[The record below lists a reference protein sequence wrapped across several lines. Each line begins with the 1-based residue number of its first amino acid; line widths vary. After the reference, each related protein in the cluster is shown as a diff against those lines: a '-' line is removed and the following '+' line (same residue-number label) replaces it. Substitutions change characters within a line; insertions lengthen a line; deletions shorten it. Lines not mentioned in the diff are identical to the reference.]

1 MTTCAICLNTVR
13 ETRTHTPIRCGHLF
27 HSHCLDDWKCRGKHT
42 CPVCRKI
49 FDGSTY
55 KVHLTVHNTANDTS
69 NTIPVDNGFALDV
82 LDVFF
87 DVQNVVDLDSLL
99 SDFGVSVAD
108 LDPLVL
114 DAE

>member
-13 ETRTHTPIRCGHLF
+13 ETRNHNPIRCGHLF
-27 HSHCLDDWKCRGKHT
+27 HSHCLDDWKRRGKNT

-49 FDGSTY
+49 FDGSNF
-55 KVHLTVHNTANDTS
+55 KVQLIVHNVSNETANTLS
-69 NTIPVDNGFALDV
+69 IESAFALDV

-87 DVQNVVDLDSLL
+87 DVQNLVDLESLL
-99 SDFGVSVAD
+99 SDFGMSVSD

-114 DAE
+114 DTE

>member
-27 HSHCLDDWKCRGKHT
+27 HSHCLDEWKQRGKHT
-42 CPVCRKI
+42 CPTCRKI
-49 FDGSTY
+49 FDGSNF
-55 KVHLTVHNTANDTS
+55 KVQLIVHNMANETS
-69 NTIPVDNGFALDV
+69 NTLPVESGLALDV

-87 DVQNVVDLDSLL
+87 DVQNLVDLDSLL
-99 SDFGVSVAD
+99 SDFGMSVSD

-114 DAE
+114 DTE

>member
-1 MTTCAICLNTVR
+1 
-13 ETRTHTPIRCGHLF
+13 
-27 HSHCLDDWKCRGKHT
+27 
-42 CPVCRKI
+42 
-49 FDGSTY
+49 
-55 KVHLTVHNTANDTS
+55 VHNTANDTS

>member
-1 MTTCAICLNTVR
+1 MTTCAICLNPVR
-13 ETRTHTPIRCGHLF
+13 VTRSHVPIRCGHLF
-27 HSHCLDDWKCRGKHT
+27 HSHCLDNWKQRGKHT

-49 FDGSTY
+49 FDGSNF
-55 KVHLTVHNTANDTS
+55 KVQLIVHNMSNETS
-69 NTIPVDNGFALDV
+69 NALNVESTFALDV

-87 DVQNVVDLDSLL
+87 DVQNLIDLDSLL
-99 SDFGVSVAD
+99 SDFGMSVSD